1 MTQLKIHLLMREV
14 RSTHME
20 TFLVMIAS
28 PGSPKMEPVAPAVA
42 EKRDVPE
49 VKKGTS
55 PKAGMKPPPHNAS
68 VAGDVEMDRAT
79 SSAPLEIVSR
89 EDLEFAASS
98 RPTKQAPTDANK
110 RMALHEQCEDE
121 ELVLTFGEAEAD
133 LLEEYDEGLKEPDF
147 ERTDE
152 LRLANGLLESL
163 MLVRLDAVADGIE
176 VERLKTMG
184 VLEEFQDAHETSTM
198 KSLSTRFVRT
208 WWDKTFGSRR
218 VWFAEVVW

>member
-28 PGSPKMEPVAPAVA
+28 PGSPKMEP
-42 EKRDVPE
+42 
-49 VKKGTS
+49 

-133 LLEEYDEGLKEPDF
+133 LEEYDEGLKEPDF

-176 VERLKTMG
+176 VERVKTMG